1 MVGAVYTG
9 LDLPLMKRPQDTLEA
24 LAAMVKAGDAR
35 GVASVCAYLAQASRD
50 SPLEQVGRWGDALKG
65 MASGARR
72 TLNSNLLADVL
83 PALEQGSAAV
93 NGEYHRRA
101 AAMDKPRGAKS
112 GADAALLEAARA
124 GNLEG
129 VKKAVAEGAD
139 VFARDEK
146 GMTAMEHAMGNE
158 VYFDIWVPRHPE
170 MVEFL
175 RKTAFGAAVEPNP
188 GAAPFLRDRVCRKP

>member
-9 LDLPLMKRPQDTLEA
+9 PDLPLMKRPQDTIEA

-50 SPLEQVGRWGDALKG
+50 SPLEQVGRWGDALKE
-65 MASGARR
+65 MASGARK
-72 TLNSNLLADVL
+72 TLNSKLLNVL
-83 PALEQGSAAV
+83 PVLEEASAAV
-93 NGEYHRRA
+93 NGEYRRRA
-101 AAMDKPRGAKS
+101 AAMDRPAGAKS
-112 GADAALLEAARA
+112 NTDNALLDAAKN
-124 GNLEG
+124 GDLEG

-158 VYFDIWVPRHPE
+158 VYFDIWMPRHPE